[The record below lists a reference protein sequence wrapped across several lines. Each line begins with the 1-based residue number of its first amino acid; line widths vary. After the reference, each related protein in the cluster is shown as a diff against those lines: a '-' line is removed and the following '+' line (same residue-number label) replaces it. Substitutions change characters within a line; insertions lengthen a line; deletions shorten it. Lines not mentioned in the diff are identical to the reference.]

1 MVNFLTACQ
10 WCRGVLVSASKH
22 YRLHYIIRSSNDGK
36 STLLD
41 QLTRANILAEDRLF
55 TTHDLCKKGKLK
67 EAIELL
73 DHGEVANAKHFGLLF
88 GLCGKLK
95 KLEESKKVHDYFLR
109 SSFRVNVGLVHKG
122 KNKVNE
128 FRNPTLY
135 KDGEKIRV
143 ANGQTLSQCIQP
155 LVY

>member
-1 MVNFLTACQ
+1 VGC
-10 WCRGVLVSASKH
+10 
-22 YRLHYIIRSSNDGK
+22 SNDEK

-55 TTHDLCKKGKLK
+55 ATHDLCKKRKLK

-109 SSFRVNVGLVHKG
+109 SGFRVNVGLVHKG

-135 KDGEKIRV
+135 KDEEKIRV
-143 ANGQTLSQCIQP
+143 AN
-155 LVY
+155 